1 MLWLQKTIENVEHG
15 PCCFFNAADI
25 ALRNPNH
32 QYTIKQEQFLIDET
46 PTDELNISD
55 IQTKLIQITG
65 RFCEHHADD
74 LLLTFAEIEAFAKNA
89 SFKGE
94 NRWIIGIGIRESGV
108 DHNAFIMGRLR
119 NTKHDFSNLVYP
131 EHVYRKLLLLDITDK
146 DASEK
151 CHWPTRT
158 FTLIDATH
166 LLTKIE

>member
-1 MLWLQKTIENVEHG
+1 MLWLQKTIEDVEHG
-15 PCCFFNAADI
+15 PCYFFNAADI

-32 QYTIKQEQFLIDET
+32 QYTIGQEQFLIDDA

-65 RFCEHHADD
+65 RFCEHHAAD
-74 LLLTFAEIEAFAKNA
+74 LLLTLAEIEAFAKNA

-108 DHNAFIMGRLR
+108 DHNAFIMGQLR
-119 NTKHDFSNLVYP
+119 NTKFSNLVYP
-131 EHVYRKLLLLDITDK
+131 EHIYRKLLLLDITDK
-146 DASEK
+146 DASK
-151 CHWPTRT
+151 KYRWPTRT